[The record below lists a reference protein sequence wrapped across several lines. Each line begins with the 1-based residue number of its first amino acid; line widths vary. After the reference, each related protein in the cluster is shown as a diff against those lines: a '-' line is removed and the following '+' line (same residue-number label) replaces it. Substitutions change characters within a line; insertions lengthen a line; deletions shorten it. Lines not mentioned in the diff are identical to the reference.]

1 MSIEVKIEAALERLH
16 KFDRRGIHV
25 YRKSDL
31 RRLFFDDSLTA
42 FQQSLPRLVKA
53 GVLERVCNGVYVFSY
68 SRHKDGYTIEY
79 IAKCLRRG
87 EYNYISLESA
97 LSEYSVISQVMLDR
111 ITIMTTGRKGEFKTP
126 YGVIE
131 FTHTKRDDIDI
142 ISNTI
147 TSDRPLRIAS
157 KETAIRDLKRVGRN
171 THLLVMNHD

>member
-1 MSIEVKIEAALERLH
+1 
-16 KFDRRGIHV
+16 
-25 YRKSDL
+25 
-31 RRLFFDDSLTA
+31 
-42 FQQSLPRLVKA
+42 
-53 GVLERVCNGVYVFSY
+53 
-68 SRHKDGYTIEY
+68 
-79 IAKCLRRG
+79 KCLRRG

-97 LSEYSVISQVMLDR
+97 LSEYSVISQVMIDR

-171 THLLVMNHD
+171 THLIVTNHE

>member
-1 MSIEVKIEAALERLH
+1 MSIEMNIETALERLH
-16 KFDRRGIHV
+16 RFDKQGIHV

-68 SRHKDGYTIEY
+68 SRQKGGYTIEY

-97 LSEYSVISQVMLDR
+97 LSEYSVISQV
-111 ITIMTTGRKGEFKTP
+111 
-126 YGVIE
+126 
-131 FTHTKRDDIDI
+131 
-142 ISNTI
+142 
-147 TSDRPLRIAS
+147 
-157 KETAIRDLKRVGRN
+157 
-171 THLLVMNHD
+171 

>member
-1 MSIEVKIEAALERLH
+1 MSIEVKIGDALDRLH

-97 LSEYSVISQVMLDR
+97 LSEYSVISQVMTDR
-111 ITIMTTGRKGEFKTP
+111 ITI
-126 YGVIE
+126 
-131 FTHTKRDDIDI
+131 
-142 ISNTI
+142 
-147 TSDRPLRIAS
+147 
-157 KETAIRDLKRVGRN
+157 
-171 THLLVMNHD
+171 